1 MLHIIK
7 SETGYQSAR
16 QYLNQGDDV
25 LLIESA
31 SYIPT
36 TTELDDRCVHY
47 SLKEDLVARG
57 LSIESTERTQVVDFN
72 GFVDLTERHVASTT
86 WE

>member
-36 TTELDDRCVHY
+36 TTELDDRCGHY